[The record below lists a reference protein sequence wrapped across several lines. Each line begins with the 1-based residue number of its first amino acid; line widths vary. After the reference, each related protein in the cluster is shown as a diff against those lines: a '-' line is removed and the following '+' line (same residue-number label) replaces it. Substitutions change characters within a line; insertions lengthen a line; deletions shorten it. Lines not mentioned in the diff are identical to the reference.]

1 MFYVVFIIAISLGAW
16 PLRTALRSEDDP
28 FGGGHSICG
37 LPDRLLALILYGT
50 IFLLS
55 HGFYLFGVRAARACT
70 LANLPP
76 APDPSPCPGA
86 PRGCSCAT
94 RLRILCGSGTS
105 L

>member
-1 MFYVVFIIAISLGAW
+1 MALPVSERGVRVRGCVAEMFYIVFIIAISLGAW

-55 HGFYLFGVRAARACT
+55 HGFYLFGVRV
-70 LANLPP
+70 PP
-76 APDPSPCPGA
+76 APGPSP
-86 PRGCSCAT
+86 
-94 RLRILCGSGTS
+94 
-105 L
+105 